1 MRFWLP
7 DDFEKEKKRML
18 KMRMMFGL
26 IAVVMVLALAQSGYS
41 QLVISATSSPNPTA
55 DVVGFT
61 EPTYN
66 PNNGYSGVVI
76 TGTILSDAP
85 FTGGRLRITYPS
97 SITNACTV
105 GTSSSSTGCSQT
117 FNGPGVNVP
126 GIAPGVG
133 FSISSTTGVVTNG
146 NINTGVQL
154 TLANGIFT
162 GAAIASINGPAGT
175 LDITMPCANSANLAA
190 LAVLWNG
197 TGATHIQGAS
207 GTLILTG
214 VRIDA
219 TTAAGL
225 PTGPAAA
232 ALSLNTSS
240 TGIPNSNVGVGGGTT
255 APNIVECAGSTGG
268 GTNVQLNT
276 TTMNVVSATAPGI
289 GAVAI
294 GGIPSSVSTPSS
306 TNAVGSG
313 VGTQT
318 TTWNSV
324 NVCNNAGFN
333 LSCGVAT
340 IYTNKNIPKGLATF
354 TVKEGFNYAW
364 YHNDA
369 SQFNGQ
375 DLSPGGGLTTND
387 AAFQLIFNNVPT
399 GVTLTLQVASFTGTN
414 NGTSAASA
422 PGLSNSTIT
431 TANNTTVIK
440 WNGDLSPTSTDW
452 VTIQISNITVSNS
465 ATLSP
470 GNITVSAQMWPTQP
484 TALNLTNGNGQAVAW
499 AVGGTAAFPIFAPS
513 VVTGPSVVSIV
524 PANTTLLIPF
534 AVAQGAFDTG
544 IALANTSADPF
555 SGLGATP
562 QSGTVTVNL
571 FPSTATG
578 AGTSVNFTTSATKL
592 AGTGIA
598 ADGTIPAGATWTVNL
613 SQLLPLAGQTGGFIG
628 YIFIQANF
636 LPAHGAAYV
645 YNGTG
650 FTSSTPVLVLP
661 PPSTNGRNGNFANGA
676 ESLDF

>member
-55 DVVGFT
+55 DVVGYT
-61 EPTYN
+61 EPTFN

-105 GTSSSSTGCSQT
+105 GSSTSSNGCSSTY
-117 FNGPGVNVP
+117 NGPGQNVP

-133 FSISSTTGVVTNG
+133 GITNSG
-146 NINTGVQL
+146 IQL

-162 GAAIASINGPAGT
+162 GASVAQVNGPAGT
-175 LDITMPCANSANLAA
+175 LDITMPCANSSNLAA
-190 LAVLWNG
+190 LAVAWNG
-197 TGATHIQGAS
+197 AGATHIQGAS

-240 TGIPNSNVGVGGGTT
+240 TGITNFNVGG
-255 APNIVECAGSTGG
+255 AASNIPECTGSTGG

-276 TTMNVVSATAPGI
+276 TSMNVISATAPGI

-294 GGIPSSVSTPSS
+294 GGIPSSVNAPNA
-306 TNAVGSG
+306 TNATGGG

-324 NVCNNAGFN
+324 SVCNNAGFN
-333 LSCGVAT
+333 LNCGVAT

-364 YHNDA
+364 YHNDS

-375 DLSPGGGLTTND
+375 DLSSGGGITTND

-399 GVTLTLQVASFTGTN
+399 GVTLSLQVASFTGTN
-414 NGTSAASA
+414 NGSSAAGA
-422 PGLSNSTIT
+422 PTLSNSTIT
-431 TANNTTVIK
+431 TANNTSVIK

-470 GNITVSAQMWPTQP
+470 GNITVSAQMWPTEP
-484 TALNLTNGNGQAVAW
+484 TALNLTNGNGQAAAW
-499 AVGGTAAFPIFAPS
+499 AVNGTAAFPIFAPS
-513 VVTGPSVVSIV
+513 VVSGPTVVSIV

-544 IALANTSADPF
+544 IAIANTSADPF
-555 SGLGATP
+555 GGLGATP

-661 PPSTNGRNGNFANGA
+661 PPSTNGRNGNFSNGA